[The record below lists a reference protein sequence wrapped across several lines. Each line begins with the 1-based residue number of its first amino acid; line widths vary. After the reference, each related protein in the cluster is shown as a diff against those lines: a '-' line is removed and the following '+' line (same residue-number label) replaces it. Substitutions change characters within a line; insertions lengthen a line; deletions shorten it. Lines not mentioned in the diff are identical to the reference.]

1 MSVSLPPCA
10 VPLVKLFL
18 TLLSLNLGFLA
29 MPLGSA
35 VEMLATDDPNFS
47 QEDQQDTQ
55 IYEKHDNLLHGHK
68 KKK

>member
-1 MSVSLPPCA
+1 
-10 VPLVKLFL
+10 
-18 TLLSLNLGFLA
+18 

-35 VEMLATDDPNFS
+35 VDILATEDPNFS

-55 IYEKHDNLLHGHK
+55 IYEKHDSLLHGAK